1 VVDDFTRECL
11 ALVVDTSL
19 SGHRVV
25 RELDRIVEPRGAPL
39 LVMSDN
45 GTELTSHAVLGWQQ
59 HRGIGWH
66 YIAPGKP
73 VQNAFAESLIGRLR
87 DQYLNEHVFVG
98 LPAARRIIEAWRADY
113 NAHRPHTSLR
123 GLTPNEFAAR
133 SRTDHNQNGFWL

>member
-1 VVDDFTRECL
+1 MTLETCRADL
-11 ALVVDTSL
+11 AAWGRAALCTGSARPQAQPQAFL
-19 SGHRVV
+19 
-25 RELDRIVEPRGAPL
+25 
-39 LVMSDN
+39 MCY

-59 HRGIGWH
+59 DRGIGWH

-87 DQYLNEHVFVG
+87 DECLNEHVFVG
-98 LPAARRIIEAWRADY
+98 LPAAQRIIEAWWADY